1 MVRLGA
7 FGIGLLFVVAL
18 LWAAV
23 QPRDAAVPDPVEK
36 YHLEPQAV
44 AWGWRGPGNLGI
56 FGTFDRGQLQRGFS
70 VYKNICSACHSIHR
84 VAFRDLAAIGF
95 TAPEIKALAAG
106 YDVPSIDDKTGEP
119 NTRKGLPSDKFPLI
133 YPNEIA
139 ARAAQNGALPPDLSL
154 ITKAREGEAN
164 YVHSL
169 ITGYRDAPK
178 GWTVPDGLYYNPYF
192 KSLNVAMPP
201 PLSADGQIEYAD
213 GTKATKDQMARDV
226 ATFLTWTAEPKLEAR
241 RSTGVRRSTVPADPE
256 RAGVHQLSARL
267 GRCEGQEGSRLAS
280 PPACGRGVRE
290 WRLRLSH
297 SPAAPTPANFP
308 PAT

>member
-241 RSTGVRRSTVPADPE
+241 RSTGVAAVLFLLILSVLAYISYQHVWADVKGKK
-256 RAGVHQLSARL
+256 AV
-267 GRCEGQEGSRLAS
+267 
-280 PPACGRGVRE
+280 V
-290 WRLRLSH
+290 
-297 SPAAPTPANFP
+297 
-308 PAT
+308 